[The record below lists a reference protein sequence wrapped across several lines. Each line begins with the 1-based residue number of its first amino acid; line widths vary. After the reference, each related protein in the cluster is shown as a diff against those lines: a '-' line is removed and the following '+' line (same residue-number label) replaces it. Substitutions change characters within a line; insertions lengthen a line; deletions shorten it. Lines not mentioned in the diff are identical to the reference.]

1 MLVHLHVVSLYAC
14 SHAPWASPRSPN
26 GAHMARDACSI
37 YDRALYREVST
48 LALDETTG
56 LPVSAE
62 PS

>member
-1 MLVHLHVVSLYAC
+1 MLVHLRVVSLYAC
-14 SHAPWASPRSPN
+14 SHAPWASLRSPN
-26 GAHMARDACSI
+26 RAHMARDACSI
-37 YDRALYREVST
+37 YNRALYREVST